1 MHESLMDPEE
11 QIQAMADNGIGG
23 AVSLNFDSKEDKA
36 LAVRF
41 LLEPVRN
48 EAKSKEAG
56 RLVCDEVE
64 FCEIRLPGST
74 DVIRNVVSDVQRG
87 RFSRQYAAF
96 KNGQDQDVASG
107 TPLKEWPI
115 MTRSQVE
122 EARYLGVRT
131 VEALAQIPDTGIQRL
146 GMGWNEMRQKARDWL
161 IQAKDGSALARLRTE
176 NEEMRARLAT
186 LEEMLSKQAAAIQAG
201 TTPAPAPVAAPPD
214 PRIDLLMK
222 KLDELQAEKT
232 AAHGEPAAAAPAKKK
247 G

>member
-11 QIQAMADNGIGG
+11 QIQAMADQGIGG

-41 LLEPVRN
+41 LLEPVKN
-48 EAKSKEAG
+48 EAESKKAG

-74 DVIRNVVSDVQRG
+74 DVIRNVVTDVQRS

-146 GMGWNEMRQKARDWL
+146 GMGWNDLRKKARDWL
-161 IQAKDGSALARLRTE
+161 LQAKDGSALALLRTE
-176 NEEMRARLAT
+176 NDEMRARLAT
-186 LEEMLSKQAAAIQAG
+186 LEEMLAKQAVEIRSGA
-201 TTPAPAPVAAPPD
+201 TPAPAPVAAAPD
-214 PRIDLLMK
+214 PRIDILIKQLADLQTEK
-222 KLDELQAEKT
+222 KAQDEKIET
-232 AAHGEPAAAAPAKKK
+232 APPKAKRT
-247 G
+247 